1 MFFDVKNTYEKVI
14 NTKFQIGTTCEYHL
28 KYQIANESQMLKII
42 NFTRNLF
49 EQPVHIKFNV

>member
-14 NTKFQIGTTCEYHL
+14 NTKFQIGTTYEYHL
-28 KYQIANESQMLKII
+28 KYQIANGSQMLKLII
-42 NFTRNLF
+42 FTRNLF